1 MATFEEQ
8 VNGLT
13 GLGATLSTSTTP
25 SDTEL
30 DQFLKDGVIDV
41 TSKHL
46 AIRPQDAPLFGRETS
61 ISDSQGVSVG
71 GAQII
76 SVMREANV
84 DGSSDGSSAWEP
96 CREVPL
102 SMQSRVVNTDSLNY
116 ASKYN
121 PVYTLNSDKTINVY
135 PTPSSNNGFKVF
147 YVNEEPR
154 DITNNAALTHAHE
167 NIKYF
172 PNDKV
177 YLVVIY
183 ASIKSIEAKL
193 ASYTIDDEDIELVRS
208 LSATLSQLQSTYN
221 SGFLPDRE
229 YEALLQSQMPQ
240 RTQQPQGAS

>member
-1 MATFEEQ
+1 MATFEAQ
-8 VNGLT
+8 VEALT
-13 GLGATLSTSTTP
+13 SLAIDSSSTPKQDELSQ
-25 SDTEL
+25 L
-30 DQFLKDGVIDV
+30 LRDGVIDV

-46 AIRPQDAPLFGRETS
+46 AIRPQDSTLFGRETS

-76 SVMREANV
+76 SVMREAGA
-84 DGSSDGSSAWEP
+84 DGSSDGSEAWEP

-102 SMQSRVVNTDSLNY
+102 SMQSRVVDTTSLHY

-121 PVYTLNSDKTINVY
+121 PAYTLNSDKTINVY
-135 PTPSSNNGFKVF
+135 PVPSSNNGFKVF

-154 DITNNAALTHAHE
+154 DITNNAAITYLHS

-183 ASIKSIEAKL
+183 AAIKALEAKL
-193 ASYTIDDEDIELVRS
+193 AFYTIEEEDEELVRALQAS
-208 LSATLSQLQSTYN
+208 LQQLQVTYN
-221 SGFLPDRE
+221 SGFLPDKN
-229 YEALLQSQMPQ
+229 YEAALQSQSQ
-240 RTQQPQGAS
+240 RRAQPA

>member
-1 MATFEEQ
+1 MATFEAQ
-8 VNGLT
+8 VEALT
-13 GLGATLSTSTTP
+13 SLAIDSSSTPKQDELSQ
-25 SDTEL
+25 L
-30 DQFLKDGVIDV
+30 LRDGVIDV

-46 AIRPQDAPLFGRETS
+46 AIRPQDSTLFGRETS

-76 SVMREANV
+76 SVMREAGA
-84 DGSSDGSSAWEP
+84 DGSSDGSEAWEP

-102 SMQSRVVNTDSLNY
+102 SMQSRVVDTTSLNY

-121 PVYTLNSDKTINVY
+121 PAYTLNSDKTINVY
-135 PTPSSNNGFKVF
+135 PVPSSNNGFKVF

-154 DITNNAALTHAHE
+154 DITNNAAITYLHS

-183 ASIKSIEAKL
+183 AAIKALEAKL
-193 ASYTIDDEDIELVRS
+193 ASYTIDEEDEELVRALQVS
-208 LSATLSQLQSTYN
+208 LQQLQVTYN
-221 SGFLPDRE
+221 SGFLPDKN
-229 YEALLQSQMPQ
+229 YEAALQSQSQ
-240 RTQQPQGAS
+240 RRAQPA